1 MARKAS
7 RCRRR
12 RSGPPRA
19 CGRPAM
25 PPSAT
30 ARSRDAEALP
40 RGTVTP
46 HKETVQRYMDGFR
59 TGDNALVL
67 SCLTDDVEWMIPGA
81 FHLCGKEAFDGEIE
95 NDAFV
100 GRPTIE
106 VTRLVEEG
114 DVGAGEGTGRLA
126 RGGGGGGAGGG

>member
-1 MARKAS
+1 M
-7 RCRRR
+7 
-12 RSGPPRA
+12 
-19 CGRPAM
+19 
-25 PPSAT
+25 
-30 ARSRDAEALP
+30 
-40 RGTVTP
+40 TP

-59 TGDNALVL
+59 TSDHALVL

-114 DVGAGEGTGRLA
+114 DVVVAEGTVRSARRDGGTLNAVFCDVFVMRDEKIRRLTSYLMEI
-126 RGGGGGGAGGG
+126 GA